1 MNWNQ
6 DIDQDVA
13 VRAESK
19 TDETKDR
26 VLWTHVTLAP

>member
-6 DIDQDVA
+6 DIDQDVE

-19 TDETKDR
+19 TDGTKDR
-26 VLWTHVTLAP
+26 VLWIHVTCAP